1 MKRCKNK
8 PTLMN
13 QLKHEW
19 CELDLFSKSGLIISV
34 LLLVELIFTIFF
46 EPMTH
51 RASITATFSTSLSS
65 ILGYIIGMNIPPPT
79 KDQTNSQID
88 KSMETE
94 ENETLPIP
102 KTEFL
107 LQKEPPYLR
116 GAYIRIVFA
125 TFVCIT
131 CLITLFVAN
140 LTNHVTNNDGITQ
153 LGHLVSTT
161 IGFLISGISHHR

>member
-51 RASITATFSTSLSS
+51 
-65 ILGYIIGMNIPPPT
+65 
-79 KDQTNSQID
+79 
-88 KSMETE
+88 
-94 ENETLPIP
+94 
-102 KTEFL
+102 
-107 LQKEPPYLR
+107 
-116 GAYIRIVFA
+116 
-125 TFVCIT
+125 
-131 CLITLFVAN
+131 
-140 LTNHVTNNDGITQ
+140 
-153 LGHLVSTT
+153 
-161 IGFLISGISHHR
+161 

>member
-1 MKRCKNK
+1 
-8 PTLMN
+8 MN

-65 ILGYIIGMNIPPPT
+65 ILGYIIGMNIPHPT

-94 ENETLPIP
+94 ENETL
-102 KTEFL
+102 
-107 LQKEPPYLR
+107 QYLR
-116 GAYIRIVFA
+116 LNFSYKKSH
-125 TFVCIT
+125 
-131 CLITLFVAN
+131 
-140 LTNHVTNNDGITQ
+140 LT
-153 LGHLVSTT
+153 
-161 IGFLISGISHHR
+161 